1 MRTRILLYQF
11 INPYWDYAFSSFEN
25 FVWVIISYLIFVGI
39 FTFFLKLGLGM
50 FNNPEQTGISK
61 VLITTSII
69 TICFIPLSL
78 FMFILIPWIII
89 AILSSI
95 LIKVRHH
102 ISYLNGFSATI
113 VIIALY
119 FLITFI
125 LGLFIPINFIIPLW

>member
-1 MRTRILLYQF
+1 MRTPILLYQF

-25 FVWVIISYLIFVGI
+25 LIWLILSYFIFVGI
-39 FTFFLKLGLGM
+39 FTIFLKLELGM
-50 FNNPEQTGISK
+50 FNNSEQTGMSK

-69 TICFIPLSL
+69 AVCFIPLSL
-78 FMFILIPWIII
+78 FIFILIPWIII
-89 AILSSI
+89 AILSPI

-102 ISYLNGFSATI
+102 ISYLNGFFATI

-125 LGLFIPINFIIPLW
+125 LGLFLHTNFIIPLW

>member
-1 MRTRILLYQF
+1 MLYQF
-11 INPYWDYAFSSFEN
+11 INPYWNYAFSSFEN
-25 FVWVIISYLIFVGI
+25 FIWSIISFLIFAGI
-39 FTFFLKLGLGM
+39 FTLFLKLGLGM
-50 FNNPEQTGISK
+50 FNNSEQAGTSK
-61 VLITTSII
+61 VVITTSII
-69 TICFIPLSL
+69 TVSFIPLSL

-89 AILSSI
+89 AIFSSI

-125 LGLFIPINFIIPLW
+125 LGLFIHINFIIPLW